1 MKVRRMLTAVAACA
15 LTSFALVTASA
26 QAAPS
31 PAQVG
36 LNGGKPGIA
45 MKVKKVKGAKVYNM
59 YFDPYVEEVYLG
71 YHQEPPFL
79 VFAKTKTWGFEL
91 EPGVGTTYGT
101 YETVKVK
108 VNKEKYTYNVFYY
121 NDMGEEDTYLL
132 GYVTKVP
139 SGWDNGEYVL
149 DGTYE
154 GAWYAEKT

>member
-1 MKVRRMLTAVAACA
+1 MLTAVAACA

-31 PAQVG
+31 PAQAG

-45 MKVKKVKGAKVYNM
+45 MKVKKVKGAKVYNF
-59 YFDPYVEEVYLG
+59 YYDPFVEGEYLG

-79 VFAKTKTWGFEL
+79 VFAKTKTWGYEL
-91 EPGVGTTYGT
+91 EPGVGYTYGP

-121 NDMGEEDTYLL
+121 SGEEDTYLL

-139 SGWDNGEYVL
+139 PGWDDGEYVYG
-149 DGTYE
+149 GTYE
-154 GAWYAEKT
+154 GTWYAEKS